1 MGGGKN
7 TSKANNQATGKT
19 MHYSSLRGGL
29 AGGLVLLASPTFAQ
43 DLPQVT
49 MQAVAGSIG
58 GVPMMIIEGEN
69 LDEKYGFEGTFEYLP
84 SDGLFQN
91 FLIGNSDISMDND
104 SLGVAI
110 ARAEGFDVS
119 AFYPVGN
126 LYLGIVVPGDSEAE
140 TPEDLRGRKVGHFGA
155 DSGTTTF
162 IRLIVQEM
170 YGFDVLEE
178 YEMSQVGPAALVQ
191 LLAQGEVEAI
201 FNFEAFVSEAMVAT
215 DGRYLMQAHADYSEF
230 TDGFSPWIT
239 NMVAHNDWLQENP
252 ALAYAV
258 RDAYDEAIRMLE
270 ESNYEILREP
280 YIVEQLGITSDAVL
294 DQVIENG
301 NSYDY
306 FTNDWSEEK
315 RLASLEFLEKL
326 AETGSVIESVPE
338 GTLITLED
346 AIGPRP

>member
-1 MGGGKN
+1 VSL
-7 TSKANNQATGKT
+7 TNNKT
-19 MHYSSLRGGL
+19 NRDLTMSQMFLRGAL
-29 AGGLVLLASPTFAQ
+29 AVGMMSASLPLAAQ
-43 DLPQVT
+43 DLPEVR

-69 LDEKYGFEGTFEYLP
+69 LDEKYGFQGKFEYLP

-91 FLIGNSDISMDND
+91 FLIGNTDVSMDND
-104 SLGVAI
+104 LLGVAI

-119 AFYPVGN
+119 ALYPVGN
-126 LYLGIVVPGDSEAE
+126 LYLGIVVPGSSEAK
-140 TPEDLRGRKVGHFGA
+140 TPEDLKGKKVGHFGT
-155 DSGTTTF
+155 DSGTTSF

-191 LLAQGEVEAI
+191 LLEQGEVEAI
-201 FNFEAFVSEAMVAT
+201 FNFEAFVSEAIVAT
-215 DGRYLMQAHADYSEF
+215 GGRYLLQAHADYSKF
-230 TDGFSPWIT
+230 TGGFAPWIT
-239 NMVAHNDWLQENP
+239 NIVAHGDWMRENP
-252 ALAYAV
+252 AAAYGV
-258 RDAYDEAIRMLE
+258 RDAYDEAIRLLE

-280 YIVEQLGITSDAVL
+280 YITEKLGITDTKVL
-294 DQVIENG
+294 DQIIANG
-301 NSYDY
+301 ATYDY

-315 RLASLEFLEKL
+315 RSAAQAFLGKL
-326 AETGSVIESVPE
+326 AEDGQVIESVPE